1 MNFSRPRIVGG
12 LRKVKGKFVDT
23 RVHPFVR
30 PSISPSPPFSLHRNL
45 FCPSLIKHKPGE
57 IAREVRLLREN
68 LLPASFVTSAV
79 YRAADYRSLSSYT
92 SESRRVI
99 RQFTAFP
106 CQVTGPPHPRLTP
119 LSRGSERQGAG
130 ARGGKEKALT
140 RGRAARRAT
149 TGGPVRGF
157 LRTSS
162 PSERPADSPDLT
174 SVPPA
179 SARARRYFRHLR

>member
-12 LRKVKGKFVDT
+12 LRKVEGKFVDT

-30 PSISPSPPFSLHRNL
+30 PSISPPPPFSLHRNL

-106 CQVTGPPHPRLTP
+106 CRVTGPPHPRLTP
-119 LSRGSERQGAG
+119 LSEASEGGRGQG
-130 ARGGKEKALT
+130 RGGEGANP
-140 RGRAARRAT
+140 RPCGDVRQSEDPSAAFF
-149 TGGPVRGF
+149 VRH
-157 LRTSS
+157 
-162 PSERPADSPDLT
+162 
-174 SVPPA
+174 
-179 SARARRYFRHLR
+179 HLRERNVQRIPRI